1 MPDFS
6 PVPHLWP
13 IICKKR
19 QRRSANLGKVFPQFA
34 PGFLSELPVQERK
47 KREKIIEA
55 SAIVV
60 LDKDPPRL

>member
-1 MPDFS
+1 
-6 PVPHLWP
+6 
-13 IICKKR
+13 
-19 QRRSANLGKVFPQFA
+19 
-34 PGFLSELPVQERK
+34 LPVQERK